1 MSLWSANAGM
11 KSLFGA
17 LNAVYH
23 ERKRRSLVWF
33 ALTTFAFTLGAIAFT
48 IIALPAIVAVPVILD
63 FVGLTSVCT
72 ESGSEPKI
80 LASDGASTHII
91 PSGRKP
97 AMLLGDMRDR
107 KKLQRAWCFAP
118 VPRRRLPP
126 EPFWWSM
133 VDSAGRP
140 PSAI

>member
-23 ERKRRSLVWF
+23 ERERRSLVWF

-48 IIALPAIVAVPVILD
+48 IIALPAIVAVSVIPN

-72 ESGSEPKI
+72 ESESEPLI
-80 LASDGASTHII
+80 LQ
-91 PSGRKP
+91 
-97 AMLLGDMRDR
+97 
-107 KKLQRAWCFAP
+107 QRC
-118 VPRRRLPP
+118 
-126 EPFWWSM
+126 
-133 VDSAGRP
+133 
-140 PSAI
+140 